1 MILELLFIFFIKIY
15 FLMIFISIPKG
26 RNFFNSLFFL
36 SNLNIKL
43 INNIFRKIIL
53 KTNRKN
59 IFLIIIKN
67 KDIKKINQYKI
78 INISFIGS
86 DLIFKKKIKKNKL
99 FFLKSYLY
107 INNNFFLLTKY
118 FNICNYYNLNI
129 NIIKFNSS
137 LEFFL
142 KIKNIGIIDIS
153 ETNITLKKNKLFPK
167 KFIKKI
173 IFFIIYNN
181 LKKNI
186 IKYIKN
192 VKNK

>member
-1 MILELLFIFFIKIY
+1 
-15 FLMIFISIPKG
+15 MIFISIPKG